1 MGSASSTSTIRRLT
15 QLGHGTEHVGV
26 VYSASFAF
34 ELVDESDDELHDLAL
49 LFAGKFT
56 NFLERALH
64 LADRAGAIGESLAG
78 AADDEIFDADAE
90 GFGHGWE
97 EVGARGLV
105 APFPEGDVG
114 LWDFQELGELD
125 LSEASGL
132 AEGEHARALLRPW
145 SLG

>member
-1 MGSASSTSTIRRLT
+1 MSLNRALLAELRIVIWSGERGLPGLT
-15 QLGHGTEHVGV
+15 GF
-26 VYSASFAF
+26 SF
-34 ELVDESDDELHDLAL
+34 ELVDESDDELHDFAL
-49 LFAGKFT
+49 LFAWEFPD
-56 NFLERALH
+56 FLERALH
-64 LADRAGAIGESLAG
+64 FADGAWAIGEGLAR
-78 AADDEIFDADAE
+78 AADDELFDADAE

-132 AEGEHARALLRPW
+132 AEGEHARALVRPW